1 MKVDIKEIAGGVMNT
16 QSIRKMIQELSM
28 ETNSET
34 TKELHVV
41 SEGTEARVLPTNLTN
56 TRLLFE
62 IIEILRNID
71 ANVEKLVNSAK

>member
-16 QSIRKMIQELSM
+16 LSIRKLIRELSI
-28 ETNSET
+28 ETNNEP
-34 TKELHVV
+34 TKELHII

-71 ANVEKLVNSAK
+71 ANVEKIVNSAK